1 MNMRSSAHISNR
13 QRRVATIELGA
24 IVTLDGRQKGV
35 LVGRSFDAKNERMVY
50 DVRLPADKTILNVT
64 AQRVKAAGP
73 GRCDVIGRDVAHNP
87 KRPHLIEEMSG
98 RFVA

>member
-13 QRRVATIELGA
+13 KRRTAMIELGT
-24 IVTLDGRQKGV
+24 IVTLDGRQQGV

-50 DVRLPADKTILNVT
+50 DVRLPADKTILNVA

-73 GRCDVIGRDVAHNP
+73 GRRDVIGRDVAHNP
-87 KRPHLIEEMSG
+87 KRSHLIEEMSE